1 MRFNKEIT
9 RNIYLEINISKV
21 KTNLEIYKDVFNK

>member
-21 KTNLEIYKDVFNK
+21 KTNLEIYRDVFNK